1 MNIPV
6 STFDRIRKYKL
17 AGLKINPS
25 IANISS
31 LNGVK
36 LKSDD
41 EKKKQKKKVEHI
53 VCERCLNIWPRKRKD
68 IELSRFLSW
77 PFVVKFYVHTPIH

>member
-31 LNGVK
+31 LDGVK
-36 LKSDD
+36 LKSD
-41 EKKKQKKKVEHI
+41 KKKKKKVEHI
-53 VCERCLNIWPRKRKD
+53 VKG
-68 IELSRFLSW
+68 
-77 PFVVKFYVHTPIH
+77 V

>member
-31 LNGVK
+31 LDGVK
-36 LKSDD
+36 LISDN
-41 EKKKQKKKVEHI
+41 EKRKKKVEHI
-53 VCERCLNIWPRKRKD
+53 VKG
-68 IELSRFLSW
+68 
-77 PFVVKFYVHTPIH
+77 V

>member
-31 LNGVK
+31 LDGVK
-36 LKSDD
+36 LISDN
-41 EKKKQKKKVEHI
+41 EKRKKKLSIFGQGNAKT
-53 VCERCLNIWPRKRKD
+53 LNYLD
-68 IELSRFLSW
+68 S
-77 PFVVKFYVHTPIH
+77 

>member
-17 AGLKINPS
+17 AGLKTNSS

-31 LNGVK
+31 LDGVK
-36 LKSDD
+36 LISDN
-41 EKKKQKKKVEHI
+41 EKRKKKVEHI
-53 VCERCLNIWPRKRKD
+53 VKG
-68 IELSRFLSW
+68 
-77 PFVVKFYVHTPIH
+77 V